1 MSSRQTRAPVSG
13 LYCNLLIDVG
23 SCFES
28 EIIHK
33 RSFIEKREEKGNG
46 GWERKKKRTHQHI
59 WIYIVHAFLCYRVR
73 SVKVRMV

>member
-46 GWERKKKRTHQHI
+46 GWERKKKKNTPAYMD
-59 WIYIVHAFLCYRVR
+59 IYR
-73 SVKVRMV
+73 SRFSLLQG